1 VILGASFDTPA
12 ENLEFRTKQSFAFR
26 LLCDVDK
33 AVGTAYGTARPP
45 DDDWAA
51 VPKRMTFL
59 IAPDQT
65 IAKVYEVTD
74 VDAHAAEV
82 LEDIRAA
89 G

>member
-1 VILGASFDTPA
+1 M
-12 ENLEFRTKQSFAFR
+12 
-26 LLCDVDK
+26 
-33 AVGTAYGTARPP
+33 GTAYGAARPP

-51 VPKRMTFL
+51 LPMRVTFL

-65 IAKVYEVTD
+65 IAKTYEVTD
-74 VDAHAAEV
+74 VGGHAAEV